1 MMTNRLRLTHLTM
14 TGPAVAKASVE
25 FDAGLTVIYGAS
37 DTGKSYI
44 AQAIDYMLGGKRLMD
59 EVPEADG
66 YTQVML
72 GLILPDGSPVTFV
85 RSVTGGR
92 FNVYFSELH
101 DAPAGPPDQSLSV
114 SSRAKDNLSQYL
126 LGRLGIVDAQIRKNA
141 QNQCQRLSFRNIA
154 RLCVIDETSMQS
166 KVSPTLSGQF
176 VTETAEKSVFKFLV
190 EGTDDGEI
198 AATEESADQRKVSKG
213 KADLLTQVI
222 ADLEALV
229 TDSPELQQLI
239 DQHARVRAALDS
251 HSDSVSEIIAR
262 RDQLVRE
269 RDSIRSSIEKD
280 HVKLSEVE
288 NMFARFSLLRQQ
300 YESDLARLEMV
311 AEAGDLLGYFD
322 RGICVFCGAA
332 LEDQRMPSMH
342 VASEAT
348 ELSIAIMAERT
359 KTEALHADLATTL
372 TDVQR
377 QAEDLRSSLRDASR
391 AADSVE
397 EALAAVQQELAPK
410 NELLSQLLDTRSNI
424 EHAIG
429 VYEQIDRM
437 HSLREELLPDEV
449 PILLK
454 ATQPMSGTLTRLSG
468 SISPLLSEWGVP
480 DGHPVDFDLDEY
492 DLIAAGRPRRSR
504 GKGVR
509 AILHAA
515 YTLGLAE
522 YCDAAGLP
530 HPGFVVLDSPLITY
544 RGPEGTLPLIFMD
557 DDDEHVSASVA
568 VAFFRY
574 LARSHRGQVVVLENT
589 DPPDDISGQAKIL
602 FFTGRTDVGR
612 YGFFPR

>member
-1 MMTNRLRLTHLTM
+1 MMTNRLILTHLTM
-14 TGPAVAKASVE
+14 TGPAVTKASVE
-25 FDAGLTVIYGAS
+25 FDEGLTVIYGAS

-44 AQAIDYMLGGKRLMD
+44 AQAIDFMLGGKRLMD

-66 YTQVML
+66 YTQVIL
-72 GLILPDGSPVTFV
+72 GMILPDGSPVTFV
-85 RSVTGGR
+85 RSVKGGR
-92 FNVYFSELH
+92 FNIYFSELH
-101 DAPAGPPDQSLSV
+101 DAPVGPPDQSLSV
-114 SSRAKDNLSQYL
+114 SSRAKENLSQYL
-126 LGRLGIVDAQIRKNA
+126 LARLGIVGAQIRKNA
-141 QNQCQRLSFRNIA
+141 HNQCQQLSFRNIA

-190 EGTDDGEI
+190 EGTDDSEI
-198 AATEESADQRKVSKG
+198 ASTEETVDQRKVSKG
-213 KADLLTQVI
+213 QADLLTQVI
-222 ADLEALV
+222 ADLESSVAN
-229 TDSPELQQLI
+229 SPDLQQLK
-239 DQHARVRAALDS
+239 DQYAKVRAALDS
-251 HSDSVSEIIAR
+251 HSSSISDVIAR
-262 RDQLVRE
+262 RDQLVGE
-269 RDSIRSSIEKD
+269 RDSVRSSIEKD

-332 LEDQRMPSMH
+332 LEDQKMPAMH
-342 VASEAT
+342 VAGEAT
-348 ELSIAIMAERT
+348 ELSIAITAERT

-377 QAEDLRSSLRDASR
+377 QAEDLRSSLTVASR
-391 AADSVE
+391 AADIVE
-397 EALAAVQQELAPK
+397 EALAAVQEELAPK
-410 NELLSQLLDTRSNI
+410 NELLSQLLDARSNI
-424 EHAIG
+424 ERAIS
-429 VYEQIDRM
+429 VYEQVDRM
-437 HSLREELLPDEV
+437 RSLREELLPGEV
-449 PILLK
+449 PILPGPTL
-454 ATQPMSGTLTRLSG
+454 PMSGTLARLSG
-468 SISPLLSEWGVP
+468 SISSVLSEWEVP
-480 DGHPVDFDLDEY
+480 DGHPVDFDLDKY

-515 YTLGLAE
+515 YTLGLAK
-522 YCDAAGLP
+522 YCDTAGLP

-544 RGPEGTLPLIFMD
+544 RGPEGTLALDFT

-574 LARSHRGQVVVLENT
+574 VARRHSGQVVVLENT
-589 DPPDDISGQAKIL
+589 DPPDDISEQAKTL
-602 FFTGRTDVGR
+602 FFTGRTDFGR